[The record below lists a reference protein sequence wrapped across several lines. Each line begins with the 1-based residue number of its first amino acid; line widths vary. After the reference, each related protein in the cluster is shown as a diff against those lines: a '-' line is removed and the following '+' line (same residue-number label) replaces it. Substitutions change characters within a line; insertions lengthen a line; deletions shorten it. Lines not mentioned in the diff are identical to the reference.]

1 MTAAPLDGVLVVD
14 LSRYLPGPF
23 ASQMLHLLG
32 ARIVKVEEPEMGDP
46 VRGAP
51 PFRSGRS
58 VLAEMLLSGV
68 ESVALDF
75 RKEGALEVL
84 HSLLSRADVLL
95 ESFRPGALAAIGLEP
110 GELRR
115 QYPRLLGCSI
125 SGWGQSGPRAA
136 RAGHDLSY
144 QAAAGT
150 LASTGR
156 MPNLPSA
163 DLLGAWSAVAAISA
177 TLFSRERSGRG
188 AWIDS
193 SLFDAAVIGNLT
205 NVAAGSEGDQPPGST
220 GPLTGAFPCYRL
232 YRTREGRLFAVAA
245 LEPKFWRGFCEEVE
259 RPDLLRAQ
267 YRRDPESHRK
277 VAAIL
282 ATRTGAEWTELF
294 RALDLPG
301 ELVLTP
307 EEALGGQHSVARGLE
322 AMREG
327 RLAFPARAD
336 GSETA
341 GASGF
346 PRLGQHTRAILAEF
360 CPARLRGTRR
370 SRLEAGIGTRVSL
383 RRSLK
388 RFVTSLRD

>member
-1 MTAAPLDGVLVVD
+1 MTAAPLDGVLVID

-58 VLAEMLLSGV
+58 VLAEMLLNGAQ
-68 ESVALDF
+68 SVALDLK
-75 RKEGALEVL
+75 KEGGLEVL
-84 HSLLSRADVLL
+84 RSLVSKADVLM
-95 ESFRPGALAAIGLEP
+95 ESFRPGALAAFGLEP

-115 QYPRLLGCSI
+115 RYPRLIGCSI
-125 SGWGQSGPRAA
+125 SGWGQSGTRAA

-150 LASTGR
+150 LSSTGR

-163 DLLGAWSAVAAISA
+163 DLLGAWGAVAAICA
-177 TLFSRERSGRG
+177 ALFSRERAGSG

-193 SLFDAAVIGNLT
+193 SLFDAAALGNLT
-205 NVAAGSEGDQPPGST
+205 NVAASFEADERPGSA

-232 YRTREGRLFAVAA
+232 YRTREGRLFAIAA
-245 LEPKFWRGFCEEVE
+245 LEPKFWRRFCEGVE
-259 RPDLLRAQ
+259 RLDLVRAQ

-277 VAAIL
+277 VAAVL
-282 ATRTGAEWTELF
+282 ATRTGAEWKEFF
-294 RALDLPG
+294 RAQDLPG
-301 ELVLTP
+301 EPVLTP

-322 AMREG
+322 AMRDG
-327 RLAFPARAD
+327 KLVFPARVR
-336 GSETA
+336 GSGDS
-341 GASGF
+341 GARGF
-346 PRLGQHTRAILAEF
+346 PRLGQHTRTVVAEF
-360 CPARLRGTRR
+360 CPARLGGTRR

-383 RRSLK
+383 RRSLQ
-388 RFVTSLRD
+388 RFVTSLHG